1 MQSTRLV
8 VTSMSSTAS
17 LPSLSRPSRAK
28 PARVRSSPRRPGS
41 TVTSTNS
48 RSQETGSFIHRP
60 SPSPPELFQE
70 AQVVPVEEPD
80 VVHPMAHH
88 GDALDAQAEGEARDL
103 LGVVDGAPQPGV
115 HRFGDRWVH

>member
-41 TVTSTNS
+41 TATSTNS
-48 RSQETGSFIHRP
+48 RSQESGTFIHRP
-60 SPSPPELFQE
+60 PPSSPELLQE
-70 AQVVPVEEPD
+70 AQVVSVEEAD
-80 VVHPMAHH
+80 VLHPMTPH
-88 GDALDAQAEGEARDL
+88 GYALHAPAEGGTRDL
-103 LGVVDGAPQPGV
+103 LRV
-115 HRFGDRWVH
+115 